1 MHILYPGD
9 AGFDAETSVYNLGV
23 AHHPVAVV
31 VPSGGAEVAE
41 AVRWAVSL
49 DRPVAVQTT
58 GHGIGVP
65 ADDAVLLNMRRMSRV
80 RVDAGRRTA
89 WFEGGTRWRDVIAAA
104 ADFGLAPLC
113 GTAPDV
119 GAVGYHLG
127 GGLPVLARTFGYA
140 ADHVRAFD
148 LITADGVRRRVT
160 PENEPDLF
168 WAVRGGKSNFG
179 VVTAME
185 IDLFPIASV
194 YAGRLVFPGAESATV
209 FRAWRDWSRLMPEA
223 MNSTV
228 SFVRFPDIEQM
239 PPEKRGQYLFNVVA
253 VWSGDPETG
262 AAAVRPL
269 RDMGP
274 IVDTVT
280 EVPYARIGEVYAD
293 PTEPAAYVDAS
304 GLIADLDDSAVE
316 RVLAVAGPDA
326 LEPPFALQIRR
337 LGGALERRPATGGA
351 IGHRTASDAVI
362 AFGVAPNREAVP
374 AVRTR
379 LDASL
384 AVLKP
389 SLTGGT
395 LPNFLGTAD
404 TAPDAVRTAYEEDD
418 FARLVTVKRA
428 FDPGNVFRINH
439 NIPAQVFA
447 GGAEADQPAAI

>member
-9 AGFDAETSVYNLGV
+9 AGFDAEISGYNLGV
-23 AHHPVAVV
+23 AHHPRAVV
-31 VPSGGAEVAE
+31 TPRNSAEAAE

-49 DRPVAVQTT
+49 DRPVAVQST

-65 ADDAVLLNMRRMSRV
+65 ADGAVLLNMRRMNRV
-80 RVDAGRRTA
+80 LVDAERRTA

-104 ADFGLAPLC
+104 TAFGLAPLC

-148 LITADGVRRRVT
+148 LVTADGAERHVT
-160 PENEPDLF
+160 PQTGPDLF

-185 IDLFPIASV
+185 IDLFPLASV
-194 YAGRLVFPGAESATV
+194 YAGRLVFPGALSATA
-209 FRAWRDWSRLMPEA
+209 FRVWRDWSRRMPET

-228 SFVRFPDIEQM
+228 SFVRFPDIEKL
-239 PPEKRGQYLFNVVA
+239 PPEKRGQYLFTVVV
-253 VWSGDPETG
+253 VWSGDPEAG

-269 RDMGP
+269 RDLGP
-274 IVDTVT
+274 AVDTVA

-293 PTEPAAYVDAS
+293 PTEPAAYVDAG
-304 GLIADLDDSAVE
+304 GLIGELDDSAVE
-316 RVLAVAGPDA
+316 QVLAVAGPDA
-326 LEPPFALQIRR
+326 LEPPFALQLRR
-337 LGGALERRPATGGA
+337 LGGALERAPRHPGA

-362 AFGVAPNREAVP
+362 AFGMAPDREAVP
-374 AVRTR
+374 AVRAR
-379 LDASL
+379 LDAAL

-389 SLTGGT
+389 ALTGGT

-404 TAPDAVRTAYEEDD
+404 TAPDAVRAAYEAED
-418 FARLVTVKRA
+418 FARLISVKRA

-439 NIPAQVFA
+439 NIPAPVPA
-447 GGAEADQPAAI
+447 VRTDADQPAAL